1 MIAPMP
7 QILLNLS
14 FFRGI
19 DDEDNVPKEMIS
31 LVPLKDTTKSR
42 DLYKAV
48 KNMLKT
54 FSLSIVNISGIVTE
68 GALAM
73 VAK

>member
-1 MIAPMP
+1 MA
-7 QILLNLS
+7 
-14 FFRGI
+14 
-19 DDEDNVPKEMIS
+19 S

-48 KNMLKT
+48 KNMLKR